1 MNTIETYEFPGK
13 TIRLELPLEGEQ
25 TASNDTVGIALDAA
39 RRIAGDDLR
48 FHCMDVLIGTFDP
61 ELLYAL
67 NDLVEDGS
75 TFLFKK
81 MESPPALVCGKIW
94 VDQQTVSLEEFDWNT
109 LEKATLQILTD
120 WPQGKASEAIVLWKN
135 IEFRGVKARIR
146 GVGDPTLKVRWMNRE
161 LDFPVE
167 NDGADGFVYGP
178 RSDTGIP
185 EPLTI
190 ALENNVAWIS
200 MRITRFW
207 SYWIDKDQ
215 EGTRLLQSSVQQ
227 LLDAGWKIRT
237 H

>member
-25 TASNDTVGIALDAA
+25 TSSNDTVAIALDAA

-94 VDQQTVSLEEFDWNT
+94 VNQQTVSLKEFDWNT
-109 LEKATLQILTD
+109 LGKATLQILTD
-120 WPQGKASEAIVLWKN
+120 WPQGKESEAIVLWKN

-146 GVGDPTLKVRWMNRE
+146 GVGDATLKVRWMNRE
-161 LDFPVE
+161 RGVFIRPAVRHRHSGTADDRAGEQCRMDF
-167 NDGADGFVYGP
+167 DADH
-178 RSDTGIP
+178 
-185 EPLTI
+185 PL
-190 ALENNVAWIS
+190 LV
-200 MRITRFW
+200 
-207 SYWIDKDQ
+207 
-215 EGTRLLQSSVQQ
+215 
-227 LLDAGWKIRT
+227 LLDRRGSGRNQIAAIVGSTIDRCRMEN
-237 H
+237 